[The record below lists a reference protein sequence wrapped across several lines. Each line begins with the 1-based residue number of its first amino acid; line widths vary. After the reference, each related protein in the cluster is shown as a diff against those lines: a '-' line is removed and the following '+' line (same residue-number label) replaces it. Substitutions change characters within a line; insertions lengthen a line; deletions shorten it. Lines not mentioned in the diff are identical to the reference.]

1 MDAHLQVT
9 EALLGDLPAEG
20 VDCQVRP
27 GAQPAARAAQPA
39 ARAAQPAVRAV
50 LPAARGVLPV
60 AYQAVQ
66 RVVLQ
71 EVYLDT
77 GWIQ

>member
-1 MDAHLQVT
+1 MDGRLQVT

-39 ARAAQPAVRAV
+39 VRAV
-50 LPAARGVLPV
+50 LPAAWGVLP
-60 AYQAVQ
+60 AAHQAVQ

-77 GWIQ
+77 GWKQ